1 MEKELKRLNEI
12 PKIIRLDLT
21 GCTTQWDYHERIR
34 LAFDFPE
41 WYGRN
46 WDAFWDLLQ
55 SECDSDKVEILGEST
70 LPEKLKHDIE
80 IMHRV
85 LEDNK
90 KEHNNYGRKP
100 FDFEIID

>member
-1 MEKELKRLNEI
+1 MIEK
-12 PKIIRLDLT
+12 KIIKLDLT
-21 GCTTQWDYHERIR
+21 GCKYLGEIHERIR
-34 LAFDFPE
+34 EAFNFPE

-46 WDAFWDLLQ
+46 WDAFWDLLW
-55 SECDSDKVEILGEST
+55 SECDADKVEILGEST
-70 LPEKLKHDIE
+70 LPEKFKCDID

-90 KEHNNYGRKP
+90 KECNEYGWKS

>member
-1 MEKELKRLNEI
+1 M
-12 PKIIRLDLT
+12 T
-21 GCTTQWDYHERIR
+21 GCKYLGEIHERIR
-34 LAFDFPE
+34 EAFNFPE

-46 WDAFWDLLQ
+46 WDAFWDLLW
-55 SECDSDKVEILGEST
+55 SECDADKVEILGEST
-70 LPEKLKHDIE
+70 LPEKFKYDID

-90 KEHNNYGRKP
+90 KEYNEYGWKS